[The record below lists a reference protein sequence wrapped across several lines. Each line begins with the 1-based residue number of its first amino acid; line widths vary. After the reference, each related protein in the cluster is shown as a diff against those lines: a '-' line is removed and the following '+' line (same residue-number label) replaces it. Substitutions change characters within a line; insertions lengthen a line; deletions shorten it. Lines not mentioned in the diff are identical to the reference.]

1 MVITD
6 FHLGMRF
13 KFRTKGGREGIAS
26 VLNIDSAFNQIHTKW
41 YDRNGVHYE
50 LFQPEEFMR
59 VQQLKEL

>member
-1 MVITD
+1 
-6 FHLGMRF
+6 MRF
-13 KFRTKGGREGIAS
+13 KFRTKTGRECIAS

-50 LFQPEEFMR
+50 LSHPEEFMR